1 MKSHLTANEAAKL
14 LKVDRATITR
24 WIKKGL
30 IADAQRPSGTRR
42 WRIPLLSSVKLI
54 RRKHEGR

>member
-1 MKSHLTANEAAKL
+1 MKPYLTANEAAKH

-30 IADAQRPSGTRR
+30 VAGAQRPSGARR
-42 WRIPLLSSVKLI
+42 WRIPLSVLREVGK
-54 RRKHEGR
+54 KQT

>member
-1 MKSHLTANEAAKL
+1 MKQFLNASELAKL

-30 IADAQRPSGTRR
+30 IKGAVKPDGTKQ
-42 WRIPLLSSVKLI
+42 WRIPLSSYEEFVK
-54 RRKHEGR
+54 KYHGGS

>member
-1 MKSHLTANEAAKL
+1 MKPYLTANEAAKH

-30 IADAQRPSGTRR
+30 VAGAQRPSGTRR
-42 WRIPLLSSVKLI
+42 WRIPLSVLREVGKTQT
-54 RRKHEGR
+54 